1 MGHKIMSSSIHEGVL
16 PYVCIYY
23 YSKGERIRM
32 VISAKC
38 NDIDGNPRIW
48 ASFDD
53 PIYKKKTIQLYDCS
67 TIVKAK
73 CMFCFMEKDGLFSR
87 LLIAIVHCKVPAVV
101 ITYSA
106 MQSACP
112 RQAHAMAGVEHAG
125 DPAVPRAATRRA
137 QPCGAELGDPS
148 LVPRGVEEE
157 AARGGCLHRGGRGR
171 DDAGLG
177 CVMTSPG
184 DCKCYSC

>member
-1 MGHKIMSSSIHEGVL
+1 VGARRARSRPEAGSPSKLKKSMGHKIMSSSIHEGVL

-23 YSKGERIRM
+23 YSKGERIKM

-38 NDIDGNPRIW
+38 DDIDGNPRIW

-112 RQAHAMAGVEHAG
+112 RQG
-125 DPAVPRAATRRA
+125 PRHGRRGT
-137 QPCGAELGDPS
+137 CG
-148 LVPRGVEEE
+148 
-157 AARGGCLHRGGRGR
+157 
-171 DDAGLG
+171 
-177 CVMTSPG
+177 
-184 DCKCYSC
+184 